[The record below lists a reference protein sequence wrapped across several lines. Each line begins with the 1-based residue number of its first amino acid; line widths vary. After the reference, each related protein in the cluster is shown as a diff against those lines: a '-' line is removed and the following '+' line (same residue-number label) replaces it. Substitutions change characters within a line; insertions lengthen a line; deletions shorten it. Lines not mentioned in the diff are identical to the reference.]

1 MISEKIYAAIDIGE
15 WSSKLVIGTVNSDK
29 FNICA
34 IFSTETQGISS
45 GDVSSKNEIQRT
57 VISLLEKAKEM
68 DFDIKKLI
76 IVLPSNNM
84 NVYRKKASNSVTSV
98 NKVVSSRDIEL
109 LKNACASHQIM
120 PGEMVIGIYPIQYSL
135 DGENVGEEPP
145 IGYRGNVIELDSFV
159 VSSPQSLAKGI
170 VDAIQELEIEIL
182 DVIPLPIALFKALVK
197 EQEGKSGILIADLG
211 AAHNS
216 VSFFYKNLF
225 CGHRQGKTGGNF
237 ITSELANFLDNDKK
251 QAEIVKVKYG
261 SANLTSATNIE
272 VYKNKTSGKMIKE
285 KEIVEIV
292 DKSLDIIIDEVAKSI
307 LYLTKNNHLPIILT
321 GGVANT
327 ENIQE
332 KFKLVLSDDFILRKF
347 DIVGGNDA
355 SYYACFGAIISYIE
369 KFSKI
374 ERELSNV

>member
-34 IFSTETQGISS
+34 IFNSETQGISS

-57 VISLLEKAKEM
+57 VIGLLEKAKAL
-68 DFDIKKLI
+68 DFDIHKLI
-76 IVLPSNNM
+76 IVLPSSNM
-84 NVYRKKASNSVTSV
+84 NVYRKKASNNVTSV

-120 PGEMVIGIYPIQYSL
+120 TGEMVIGIYPIQYTL
-135 DGENVGEEPP
+135 DGESVEDEP
-145 IGYRGNVIELDSFV
+145 IGYRGNTIELDAFV

-182 DVIPLPIALFKALVK
+182 DVIPLPIALFNALIK
-197 EQEGKSGILIADLG
+197 EQEGKNGVLIADLG
-211 AAHNS
+211 GAHNS

-225 CGHRQGKTGGNF
+225 CGYRQGKTGGTF
-237 ITSELANFLDNDKK
+237 ITSELASFLDNDKK
-251 QAEIVKVKYG
+251 QAEIIKVKYG
-261 SANLTSATNIE
+261 SADLNLATNIE
-272 VYKNKTSGKMIKE
+272 VYKNKTSGKMVKE

-292 DKSLDIIIDEVAKSI
+292 DRSLNVIIDEVSKSI

-327 ENIQE
+327 EKIQE
-332 KFKLVLSDDFILRKF
+332 KFRLALNDDVILRKF
-347 DIVGGNDA
+347 DIVGGSDA

-369 KFSKI
+369 KFSKV